1 MGVFGGVVSLEIPYL
16 IYAQPDTLDMK
27 DSTGSYLVYS
37 TDKGSICPDCS
48 KPIKECVCR
57 EIKRKALPEIS
68 GKVRIRHETAG
79 RKNKGVTI
87 IYGLHLSQEQLEK
100 LTKKLKS
107 TFGTGGAVK
116 DYTIELQ
123 GDQREKVAVEL
134 RRLGYPV

>member
-1 MGVFGGVVSLEIPYL
+1 
-16 IYAQPDTLDMK
+16 MK
-27 DSTGSYLVYS
+27 DITDAHLIYS

-48 KPIKECVCR
+48 KPIKECICR
-57 EIKRKALPEIS
+57 EIKRNALPEIS

-134 RRLGYPV
+134 RRRGYSV

>member
-1 MGVFGGVVSLEIPYL
+1 
-16 IYAQPDTLDMK
+16 MK
-27 DSTGSYLVYS
+27 DINDSHLIYS
-37 TDKGSICPDCS
+37 TDNGSICPDCS
-48 KPIKECVCR
+48 KPIKECICR
-57 EIKRKALPEIS
+57 EIKRNALPEIS

-123 GDQREKVAVEL
+123 GDQRERVSVEL
-134 RRLGYPV
+134 CRLGYSV